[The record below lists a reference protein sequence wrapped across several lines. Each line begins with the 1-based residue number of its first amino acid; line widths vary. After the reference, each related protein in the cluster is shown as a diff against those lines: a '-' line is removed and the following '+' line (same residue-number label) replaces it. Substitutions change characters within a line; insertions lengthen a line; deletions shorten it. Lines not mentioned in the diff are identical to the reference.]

1 MEIRGLIDRGYVHTV
16 IRKRPVD
23 VHKGDCGKVLIVAGS
38 REMAGAAI
46 FASKAAIRCLSL
58 IHI

>member
-1 MEIRGLIDRGYVHTV
+1 MIADMSILLLESA
-16 IRKRPVD
+16 PVD

-46 FASKAAIRCLSL
+46 FRQQGRHKMWQRSCQDL
-58 IHI
+58 HQ